1 MGDGKTSISGKTYAG
16 ILFVYKDGVIKPA
29 FLSKLVNRSDT
40 SVFRAIIDKNELYLG
55 ES

>member
-1 MGDGKTSISGKTYAG
+1 MGDGKTSISGKTYAR
-16 ILFVYKDGVIKPA
+16 ILFVYKDGVVKPA

-40 SVFRAIIDKNELYLG
+40 SVFRAIIDKNELYLR